1 MFSLSNPIIHTA
13 NLLWHRSFNAKLGL
27 ISAGAAFF
35 CFLAIF
41 PAAAAVIAIWGFASD
56 PEVIRGD
63 AATGRETTPKGLI
76 FRAEFPPRWMGAPP
90 LLCADP
96 DYTCLWKAYWRIVM
110 TLGKYCRALCIA
122 ALAGATALAPVAAS
136 ACTSFILKAE
146 NGDIVYGRTLEF
158 ALQLQS
164 QLVIVPRNLAIKAV
178 GPDGTAGSGLAYT
191 TKYGATGANGLG
203 LPIIVDG
210 INEKGLAAGMLFFPG
225 LAEFQDVAA
234 EDAAN
239 SIASYE
245 IVTYILT
252 QFATI
257 QEVKDGLPKIK
268 VNRAPQA
275 AFKMAV
281 PVHVTVH
288 DAAGNS
294 LVVEYVGGA
303 LQITDN
309 PTSVLTNAPEISWH
323 LGNLAQ
329 TANATAEPVDGF
341 KINGTNF
348 APWSTGSGMNGLPG
362 DLSSSSRFVRAAF
375 FAANAPAFKDGDEGM
390 GIAFHILNQF
400 DIPPGSVRTAAGG
413 SAGGGVAGYEVTEWI
428 SSSDLKNGIYQIKT
442 YGNSAIRQVSLQ
454 SADLDAKE
462 VRFIPLDQPPVVT
475 DLSR

>member
-1 MFSLSNPIIHTA
+1 
-13 NLLWHRSFNAKLGL
+13 
-27 ISAGAAFF
+27 
-35 CFLAIF
+35 
-41 PAAAAVIAIWGFASD
+41 
-56 PEVIRGD
+56 
-63 AATGRETTPKGLI
+63 
-76 FRAEFPPRWMGAPP
+76 
-90 LLCADP
+90 
-96 DYTCLWKAYWRIVM
+96 M
-110 TLGKYCRALCIA
+110 TLGNYCRSLCVA
-122 ALAGATALAPVAAS
+122 ALAAATALAPVAAS

-164 QLVIVPRNLAIKAV
+164 QLVVIPRNLATKAV

-203 LPIIVDG
+203 LPLILDG
-210 INEKGLAAGMLFFPG
+210 INEKGLAAGLLFFPG
-225 LAEFQDVAA
+225 VAEFQDVGAA
-234 EDAAN
+234 DAAN

-294 LVVEYVGGA
+294 IVVEYVGGA

-323 LGNLAQ
+323 LGNRAQ
-329 TANATAEPVDGF
+329 TANATAEPVAGF

-400 DIPPGSVRTAAGG
+400 DIPPGAVRTAAGG

-442 YGNSAIRQVSLQ
+442 YGNPAIRQVSLQ